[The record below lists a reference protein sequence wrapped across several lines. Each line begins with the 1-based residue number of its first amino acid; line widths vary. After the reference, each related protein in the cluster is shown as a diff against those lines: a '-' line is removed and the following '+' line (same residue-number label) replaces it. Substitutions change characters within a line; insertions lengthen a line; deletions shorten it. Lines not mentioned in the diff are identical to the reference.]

1 MNSRLWIPVVMFLGG
16 IACIAAA
23 VATGQ
28 AEVDLVVIFPVFSGA
43 SGLFLLGTALIILS
57 FLAGFAVLALT
68 HTEEI
73 VERASNSGPPRPAIE
88 TKTHYG
94 GVVLI
99 GPVPIA
105 FGSDKKTAVLMLVL
119 GIAMAIALVSI
130 LLMLG

>member
-1 MNSRLWIPVVMFLGG
+1 MISKMWLPVSVFLGG

-28 AEVDLVVIFPVFSGA
+28 AEVDLVVIFPVFSGS
-43 SGLFLLGTALIILS
+43 SGLFLLGIGLIVLS
-57 FLAGFAVLALT
+57 FVAGFAVLALSQG
-68 HTEEI
+68 ESAAG
-73 VERASNSGPPRPAIE
+73 VVSDDRPQQQ
-88 TKTHYG
+88 TVKKKTQFG

-105 FGSDKKTAVLMLVL
+105 FGSDKKMALAMLVI